1 MAPDTRPPDAG
12 EIQETPEP
20 SAPAPQSGSLAHI
33 HTDAE
38 VHGIYRFGLA
48 YGRIVHKLRWLLVAL
63 WVVGLIAA
71 VPFAARI
78 ATVLSGGGY
87 SYSGSESVKAN
98 NIIAE
103 KLKTPAS
110 SLVVVF
116 QSSDGSRPTDA
127 NYQLEVENFIARAE
141 TLPNVTGVQQGGVGQ
156 DNATTYVTINFDK
169 NAPDPQK
176 LVKSVR
182 DIVPQG
188 ADATPAK
195 TYITGGPAVEAAFSE
210 VTQQDTER
218 AELYGLP
225 IALIALLI
233 IFGSVVAAF
242 LPLALAGFAVPVALA
257 AIYFIASNFDTNVFV
272 LNIASI
278 VGLGISIDYSLFMV
292 RRFREELTR
301 GRSVPEAIGWTVAT
315 SGEAI
320 LFSGLTVII
329 GFAGLLL
336 IGIQFMSSFGIGG
349 ALTVAASVLA
359 ALTLLPALLAIL
371 GPRVN
376 ALRVPYLWRW
386 VGVGSRRTLE
396 EDAEEA
402 SETTSGFWA
411 RLAEGVMRRPIIT
424 ILMVTTLLLAMG
436 WPLLQINIGTI
447 SINALPSSIEARQGN
462 DILNAQFPDTAANP
476 ILIVA
481 QTPDG
486 SSILTSDGVAKVD
499 QLTQWLDAQEGVTSV
514 TSVTQ
519 FPGDPQAPTPT
530 LAALQQLYSTGG
542 YKQVPGLGQ
551 LVSSTTS
558 GDTTVITVKTDAP
571 LDSEASK
578 ALIDRLRAGA
588 SDNAGGLKVSVG
600 GFQATSL
607 DFTRYLYDN
616 FPRAILFV
624 LAATFLL
631 LLIMFRSLLLPL
643 KAVIVNALSI
653 SAAYG
658 AMVFVFQ
665 WGYGQNLLDFTSTG
679 YVDSLIPILM
689 FCILFGLSM
698 DYEVFLLS
706 RIREEWERSKNNR
719 LAVAR
724 GLERTGGVITSA
736 ALLFIIVTGAF
747 TFTRTIVTKEI
758 GLGMTIAVLVD
769 ATIIRSLLVPATMRL
784 LGRWNWWLPGR
795 PIPPKQVDG
804 LKQTGIP
811 MQANDTEQ
819 ADTLK
824 PVDGAE

>member
-1 MAPDTRPPDAG
+1 MSLDNRPPGTGD
-12 EIQETPEP
+12 IQETPEP
-20 SAPAPQSGSLAHI
+20 SAPGSRPEALAHI

-48 YGRIVHKLRWLLVAL
+48 YGRFVHKLRWLFVVL
-63 WVVGLIAA
+63 WAVGLAAA
-71 VPFAARI
+71 VPFAAQV
-78 ATVLSGGGY
+78 TSVLSGGGY
-87 SYSGSESVKAN
+87 SYSGSESVKAD
-98 NIIAE
+98 NIIAG

-110 SLVVVF
+110 SITVVF
-116 QSSDGSRPTDA
+116 QSSDGSSPTDA
-127 NYQLEVENFIARAE
+127 DYQTEVGRFMLRAE
-141 TLPNVTGVQQGGVGQ
+141 ALPHVTSVQQGGVGQ

-169 NAPDPQK
+169 NAPGAQE

-188 ADATPAK
+188 ADASPAK
-195 TYITGGPAVEAAFSE
+195 TYITGGPAIEAAFNQ

-233 IFGSVVAAF
+233 IFGSVVAAL
-242 LPLALAGFAVPVALA
+242 LPLTLALVAVPVALA
-257 AIYFIASNFDTNVFV
+257 AVYVIASHYDTNIFV
-272 LNIASI
+272 LNIATI

-301 GRSVPEAIGWTVAT
+301 GRTVPDAIGWTVAT

-376 ALRVPYLWRW
+376 ALRIPYLWRW
-386 VGVGSRRTLE
+386 VGVGSARTLE
-396 EDAEEA
+396 EDEEEA
-402 SETTSGFWA
+402 GETTSGFWA
-411 RLAEGVMRRPIIT
+411 GLAEGVMRRPVLT
-424 ILMVTTLLLAMG
+424 ILLVVTLLLAMG
-436 WPLLQINIGTI
+436 WPLLQINIGSI
-447 SINALPSSIEARQGN
+447 SINALPATIEARQGN

-476 ILIVA
+476 ILVVA

-486 SSILTSDGVAKVD
+486 SSILTSDNVAKVD
-499 QLTQWLDAQEGVTSV
+499 QLTQWLNAQEGVTSV
-514 TSVTQ
+514 TSITQ
-519 FPGDPQAPTPT
+519 FPGDPQATTPT
-530 LAALQQLYSTGG
+530 TAQLQQLYSTGA
-542 YKQVPGLGQ
+542 YKRIPGMEK
-551 LVSSTTS
+551 LVSATTN

-588 SDNAGGLKVSVG
+588 SANAGGLNVYVG
-600 GFQATSL
+600 GFQAVSL
-607 DFTRYLYDN
+607 DFTRYLYGN
-616 FPRAILFV
+616 FPRAILFI
-624 LAATFLL
+624 LIATYVL

-643 KAVIVNALSI
+643 KAVIVNVLSI

-658 AMVFVFQ
+658 VLVIVFQ

-679 YVDSLIPILM
+679 FIDSLIPILM

-758 GLGMTIAVLVD
+758 GLGMTVAVLVD

-784 LGRWNWWLPGR
+784 LGPLELVAAGPPHPAQAGGR
-795 PIPPKQVDG
+795 PE
-804 LKQTGIP
+804 
-811 MQANDTEQ
+811 ASR
-819 ADTLK
+819 
-824 PVDGAE
+824 

>member
-1 MAPDTRPPDAG
+1 MSLDKRPPDAG
-12 EIQETPEP
+12 ESPEASET
-20 SAPAPQSGSLAHI
+20 SAPTPRPAALPHI

-38 VHGIYRFGLA
+38 VHGIYRIGLA
-48 YGRIVHKLRWLLVAL
+48 YGRFVHRLRWLIVAL
-63 WVVGLIAA
+63 WVIGLAAA
-71 VPFAARI
+71 VPFAAQV
-78 ATVLSGGGY
+78 TSVLSGGGY
-87 SYSGSESVKAN
+87 SYSGSESVKAD

-110 SLVVVF
+110 TLVVVF
-116 QSSDGSRPTDA
+116 QSSDGSSPTSA
-127 NYQLEVENFIARAE
+127 SYKSEVEGFIARAE
-141 TLPNVTGVQQGGVGQ
+141 ALPHVTSVQQGGVGQ
-156 DNATTYVTINFDK
+156 DNATTYVSINFDK
-169 NAPDPQK
+169 NAPSPQD
-176 LVKSVR
+176 LVRNVR
-182 DIVPQG
+182 NVVPQG
-188 ADATPAK
+188 EAATPAK
-195 TYITGGPAVEAAFSE
+195 AYITGGPAVEAAFNE
-210 VTQQDTER
+210 VTRQDTER

-242 LPLALAGFAVPVALA
+242 LPLTLALVAVPVALA
-257 AIYFIASNFDTNVFV
+257 GVYAIASHYDTNIFV

-301 GRSVPEAIGWTVAT
+301 GRSVRDAIGWTVAT

-359 ALTLLPALLAIL
+359 ALTLLPALLSIL

-386 VGVGSRRTLE
+386 VGVGSARTLE
-396 EDAEEA
+396 EDAEEG
-402 SETTSGFWA
+402 SEITNGFWA
-411 RLAEGVMRRPIIT
+411 RLAEGVMRRPVMT
-424 ILMVTTLLLAMG
+424 ILLVLTLLLAMG
-436 WPLLQINIGTI
+436 WPLLQINIGSI

-462 DILNAQFPDTAANP
+462 DILNAQFPDTASNP

-486 SSILTSDGVAKVD
+486 SSILTSDNVAKID
-499 QLTQWLDAQEGVTSV
+499 QLTQWLNAQESVTSV

-519 FPGDPQAPTPT
+519 FPGDPQAATPT
-530 LAALQQLYSTGG
+530 LAQLQQLYSTGA
-542 YKQVPGLGQ
+542 YQRVPGLQQ
-551 LVSSTTS
+551 LVASTTS
-558 GDTTVITVKTDAP
+558 GDTTVITVKTNEP

-578 ALIDRLRAGA
+578 ALIDRLRAGDSA
-588 SDNAGGLKVSVG
+588 NAGGLNVYVG
-600 GFQATSL
+600 GFQAISL

-624 LAATFLL
+624 LAATFVL

-658 AMVFVFQ
+658 ALVIVFQ
-665 WGYGQNLLDFTSTG
+665 WGYGQSLLDFTSTG
-679 YVDSLIPILM
+679 YIDSLIPILM

-769 ATIIRSLLVPATMRL
+769 ATIIRSLLVPAAMRL
-784 LGRWNWWLPGR
+784 MGRWNWWLPGR
-795 PIPPKQVDG
+795 PIPPKQVEG
-804 LKQTGIP
+804 
-811 MQANDTEQ
+811 
-819 ADTLK
+819 
-824 PVDGAE
+824 

>member
-1 MAPDTRPPDAG
+1 MTPDTRSPDAG
-12 EIQETPEP
+12 EIKQTPEP
-20 SAPAPQSGSLAHI
+20 SATQEPQAPATPPAALAHI
-33 HTDAE
+33 HTDSE
-38 VHGIYRFGLA
+38 VHGIYRFGLG
-48 YGRIVHKLRWLLVAL
+48 YGRLVHKLRWLIVAVWL
-63 WVVGLIAA
+63 VGLVAA
-71 VPFAARI
+71 VPFAAQV
-78 ATVLSGGGY
+78 TSVLSGGGY

-98 NIIAE
+98 NIVAG
-103 KLKTPAS
+103 KLKTPDS
-110 SLVVVF
+110 TLLVVF
-116 QSSDGSRPTDA
+116 QSTDGSRPTDA
-127 NYQLEVENFIARAE
+127 SYQLEVANFMARARA
-141 TLPNVTGVQQGGVGQ
+141 LPNVTSVQQGGVGQ
-156 DNATTYVTINFDK
+156 DNATTYVNVNFDK
-169 NAPDPQK
+169 NAPGPQA
-176 LVKSVR
+176 LVERVQ
-182 DIVPQG
+182 DILPEGDG
-188 ADATPAK
+188 AVGLK
-195 TYITGGPAVEAAFSE
+195 TYITGGPAVEAAFNE
-210 VTQQDTER
+210 VTRQDTER
-218 AELYGLP
+218 AELYAMP
-225 IALIALLI
+225 IALLALLI

-242 LPLALAGFAVPVALA
+242 LPLTLAAVAVPVALA
-257 AIYFIASNFDTNVFV
+257 AIYAIASNFDTNIFV

-292 RRFREELTR
+292 RRFREELAR
-301 GRSVPEAIGWTVAT
+301 GRSVRDAVGWTVAT

-349 ALTVAASVLA
+349 ALTVAAAMLA

-376 ALRVPYLWRW
+376 ALRVPYLWKL

-402 SETTSGFWA
+402 TETTSGFWA
-411 RLAEGVMRRPIIT
+411 RLAEGVMRRPLAT
-424 ILMVTTLLLAMG
+424 ILLVTGLLLAMG
-436 WPLLQINIGTI
+436 WPLLNINIGSI
-447 SINALPSSIEARQGN
+447 SIKALPASIEARQGN
-462 DILNAQFPDTAANP
+462 DILNAQFPETAANP
-476 ILIVA
+476 IVIVA

-486 SSILTSDGVAKVD
+486 SSILSSANVAKVD
-499 QLTQWLDAQEGVTSV
+499 QLTQWLDAQRGVTSV

-519 FPGDPQAPTPT
+519 FPGDPRATTPT
-530 LAALQQLYSTGG
+530 LTELQRLYSTGA
-542 YKQVPGLGQ
+542 YQQVPGLPQ
-551 LVSSTTS
+551 LVGSTTS
-558 GDTTVITVKTDAP
+558 GDTTVITVKTNAE
-571 LDSEASK
+571 LDSAESK
-578 ALIDRLRAGA
+578 ALVDRLRAG
-588 SDNAGGLKVSVG
+588 DNAHAGGLKVLVG
-600 GFQATSL
+600 GYQAVSL

-624 LAATFLL
+624 LGATFVL

-658 AMVFVFQ
+658 AVVFVFQ
-665 WGYGQNLLDFTSTG
+665 WGFGQNLLDFTSTG
-679 YVDSLIPILM
+679 FVDSLVPILM

-769 ATIIRSLLVPATMRL
+769 ATIIRSLLVPAAMRL
-784 LGRWNWWLPGR
+784 MGRWNWWLPGR
-795 PIPPKQVDG
+795 PIPPKQVGDR
-804 LKQTGIP
+804 
-811 MQANDTEQ
+811 A
-819 ADTLK
+819 
-824 PVDGAE
+824 